1 MNFEDEIKKGNF
13 VISECKSCN
22 KIIWPPN
29 DICNSCFG
37 ITKWRKASK
46 NGKIL
51 EYSKNEEQ
59 FFCLVELEQDLRV
72 ICTLIDTIEP
82 KIDQEVSMTNCSM
95 YDGKYSFEVKLS
107 Q

>member
-51 EYSKNEEQ
+51 DEFSVKEISKFGTNG
-59 FFCLVELEQDLRV
+59 FLN
-72 ICTLIDTIEP
+72 TS
-82 KIDQEVSMTNCSM
+82 KIACYGLNSAN
-95 YDGKYSFEVKLS
+95 DGIGSHF
-107 Q
+107 